1 MADIVMKLSYEPWGT
16 VFSNVDIDT
25 KFNSFLNTYLRIFY
39 SSFPLKRAKNTATNN
54 TWMTTGIKTSCK
66 HKTDL
71 YLTSRD
77 SHDPKPN
84 CHYKLYCR
92 VLSNVILEAK

>member
-1 MADIVMKLSYEPWGT
+1 MADFLMKLSYVTCGT

-39 SSFPLKRAKNTATNN
+39 SSLPLKKVKNTATNN

-66 HKTDL
+66 HKTEL

-77 SHDPKPN
+77 SHEPKL
-84 CHYKLYCR
+84 K
-92 VLSNVILEAK
+92 